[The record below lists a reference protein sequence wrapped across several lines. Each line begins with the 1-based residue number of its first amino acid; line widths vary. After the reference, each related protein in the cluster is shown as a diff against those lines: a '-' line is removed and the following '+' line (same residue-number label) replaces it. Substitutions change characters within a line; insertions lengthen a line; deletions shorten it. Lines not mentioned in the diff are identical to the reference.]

1 MSLVAQYANETL
13 PDVSPGMLTQIEI
26 VSPFDGTA
34 EPVLFT
40 PLTVTCPEAVALFAA
55 GVGALAANVNNY
67 VARNAY

>member
-1 MSLVAQYANETL
+1 MSLVAHYANEIL

-40 PLTVTCPEAVALFAA
+40 PLTITCPEVTALAGAA
-55 GVGALAANVNNY
+55 LAALAANVNNY